1 MPRTKTTKETPVRW
15 IKRGLWAVL
24 ALGLLLAVA
33 AGIYVQRSLP
43 LLDGQLRLSV
53 LKGPVEVKRDAS
65 DVTHVLA
72 QSPLDAMR
80 AIGYVHAQE
89 RGWQLD
95 FNRRIMRGELSALLG
110 PATLE
115 TDKLMRTL
123 GIRQSAQAQ
132 WERLPAPAKAQL
144 EAYAQGINAFYTE
157 GSQALSPEFQILQVN
172 PRDAARAGQYW
183 DVLDSMGWSVM
194 MALDLGGNWG
204 TEFARLSMLQVLDT
218 AALWQALPPYPGEPP
233 AGSADLATLY
243 RDLGVYKPAQ
253 KTAAA
258 PLSSSGHSPAD
269 RLRQRLAQDV
279 VAWTQEVG
287 NVDGKG
293 SNNWV
298 VGGSRS
304 ATGKPWLANDP
315 HLGLSAPAIWY
326 FARLQAP
333 AADGQPALD
342 VIGATLPGLPSVV
355 LGRTDK
361 VAWGFT
367 NTGPDVQDLYLEQIN
382 PANPAQYRVPA
393 PEGQTTW
400 ADFATRSET
409 IRVKGQPDVNHVVR
423 STRHGPVLSDA
434 QAAHGEVLDTA
445 KYVLAVRW
453 TALDADNSNVL
464 AGVLSNQAR
473 SVGDLIEAYRHFH
486 SPMQNVVMADVSG
499 RIAYKAAGKVPVRAA
514 NNTIRG
520 VAPSLGW
527 DARYDWTGWLPYEDT
542 PQDDGARGWIA
553 TANQRVHAADYPHFI
568 TQDWAPPW
576 RQQRIEQLLE
586 KTAKHDF
593 ASMQAI
599 HGDQQSDATVLLLPY
614 LQKTQSGHP
623 LATAALAQ
631 LQGFDGHMHADSAAP
646 LIYSAWVDAFTRG
659 VIGGRVGQER
669 FEKLYGKRLFRAGV
683 EGILARDDVAWCGQ
697 GGCTKAS
704 GEALTRALEKL
715 QAAYGADV
723 AKWRWGDAH
732 PAISI
737 HRPFSNVAPLA
748 KLFEVRVPTGGDPFT
763 VNVGQYHLDK
773 ADAPYANRHAAS
785 LRALY
790 DLSDLEN
797 SRFIYQTGQSGHVFS
812 GRYRDMSG
820 EWAAVQYRALK
831 MKPDSWRNTL
841 TLAP

>member
-1 MPRTKTTKETPVRW
+1 
-15 IKRGLWAVL
+15 
-24 ALGLLLAVA
+24 
-33 AGIYVQRSLP
+33 
-43 LLDGQLRLSV
+43 
-53 LKGPVEVKRDAS
+53 
-65 DVTHVLA
+65 
-72 QSPLDAMR
+72 
-80 AIGYVHAQE
+80 
-89 RGWQLD
+89 
-95 FNRRIMRGELSALLG
+95 
-110 PATLE
+110 
-115 TDKLMRTL
+115 
-123 GIRQSAQAQ
+123 
-132 WERLPAPAKAQL
+132 
-144 EAYAQGINAFYTE
+144 
-157 GSQALSPEFQILQVN
+157 
-172 PRDAARAGQYW
+172 
-183 DVLDSMGWSVM
+183 M

-204 TEFARLSMLQVLDT
+204 TEFARLSMLQVIDT
-218 AALWQALPPYPGEPP
+218 EALWQALPPYPGEPP
-233 AGSADLATLY
+233 AASADLASLY
-243 RDLGVYKPAQ
+243 RELGVYKPVQ
-253 KTAAA
+253 KTALA
-258 PLSSSGHSPAD
+258 PPASAD
-269 RLRQRLAQDV
+269 TGPAERLRRQLAAEV

-298 VGGSRS
+298 VAGSRS

-355 LGRTDK
+355 LGRTAT

-393 PEGQTTW
+393 PSGQTAW

-409 IRVKGQPDVNHVVR
+409 IRVKGQPDVTHVVR

-434 QAAHGEVLDTA
+434 QKLHGEVVDTA
-445 KYVLAVRW
+445 KFVLSLRW

-499 RIAYKAAGKVPVRAA
+499 RIAYKAAGKVPVRAPA
-514 NNTIRG
+514 NTIRG
-520 VAPSLGW
+520 VAPSPGW
-527 DARYDWTGWLPYEDT
+527 DVRYDWIGWLPYADT
-542 PQDDGARGWIA
+542 PQDDGASGWIA
-553 TANQRVHAADYPHFI
+553 TANQRIHDVRYPHHI

-576 RQQRIEQLLE
+576 RQKRIEQMLE
-586 KTAKHDF
+586 QTPRHDL
-593 ASMQAI
+593 ASMQAM
-599 HGDQQSDATVLLLPY
+599 HADQQSDATLLLLPH
-614 LQKTQSGHP
+614 LQQAQSGHP
-623 LATAALAQ
+623 LAAAALAQ
-631 LQGFDGHMHADSAAP
+631 LHGFDGNMRVDSAAP
-646 LIYSAWVDAFTRG
+646 LIFSAWVDQFTRG

-683 EGILARDDVAWCGQ
+683 EGILARDDVAWCGRD
-697 GGCTKAS
+697 GCAKAS
-704 GEALTRALEKL
+704 GEAFTRALEKL
-715 QAAYGADV
+715 QASHGGDV
-723 AKWRWGDAH
+723 SRWRWGDAH
-732 PAISI
+732 PAISV

-812 GRYRDMSG
+812 GRYRDMSE
-820 EWAAVQYRALK
+820 EWVAVRYRALK
-831 MKPDSWRNTL
+831 MKPEVWRHTL